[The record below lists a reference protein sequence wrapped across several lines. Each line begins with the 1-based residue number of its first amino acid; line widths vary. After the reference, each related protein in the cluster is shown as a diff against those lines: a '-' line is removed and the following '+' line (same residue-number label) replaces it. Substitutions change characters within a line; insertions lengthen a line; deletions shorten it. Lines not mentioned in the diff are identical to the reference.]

1 MTRSLAIRVLL
12 AIIAMLGVDKN
23 LRIGTPVVNAALADD
38 TRAASPSS
46 DNSDDAC
53 TGVSLSRNLKYGES
67 DRNVLDVA
75 TGSEKPSTPRPVLL
89 FVAGESFAEEST
101 ASSVQDALRDQAMC
115 LAARHGMVG
124 ASMIYR
130 LAPASSWPAGA
141 RDVAGAISWIH
152 QNADLFGGD
161 AKQIVAIGYSV
172 GAFHLASFLAHK
184 ELQNTDSDVA
194 GAILISGIYRAGEQ
208 ASDGERSYFGADA
221 NKYDARSAFPGI
233 LAVEAPIVL
242 AWSSADPPQL
252 VAQGE
257 KLKERLC
264 GAGHCPRTALLASR
278 YSPAS
283 VFGADGAGK
292 SLAECTR
299 QLLSQIETRGMP

>member
-1 MTRSLAIRVLL
+1 MTKSLAICVLL
-12 AIIAMLGVDKN
+12 AIIAMLGVDEKW
-23 LRIGTPVVNAALADD
+23 RIGTPVVNAALADD
-38 TRAASPSS
+38 TRAASPGS
-46 DNSDDAC
+46 DNSADAC
-53 TGVSLSRNLKYGES
+53 AGVSLSRNLKYGES

-75 TGSEKPSTPRPVLL
+75 TGSEKPSAPRPVLL
-89 FVAGESFAEEST
+89 FIAGESFAADSA
-101 ASSVQDALRDQAMC
+101 ASSGQEGLRDQAMC
-115 LAARHGMVG
+115 LAAQHGMVG

-130 LAPASSWPAGA
+130 LAPAGSWPAGA
-141 RDVAGAISWIH
+141 RDVAAAISWMH

-194 GAILISGIYRAGEQ
+194 GAVLISGIYRAGDQ
-208 ASDGERSYFGADA
+208 IGDGERSYFGTDA

-233 LAVEAPIVL
+233 LEVEEPIVL

-257 KLKERLC
+257 RLKERLC

-283 VFGADGAGK
+283 VFGGDGTDET
-292 SLAECTR
+292 LARRTR